1 MYARIASFEGV
12 GDVDQAI
19 EAVKARVEEN
29 WESPPAGLE
38 DAKEMW
44 MLVDREN
51 KKGIGITIY
60 ETEDQMQSGDQALS
74 AMTPPNPDG
83 QRTGVQFYE
92 VVLRTQR

>member
-1 MYARIASFEGV
+1 MYARIASFEGA
-12 GDVDQAI
+12 GDVDQAV

-38 DAKEMW
+38 AAKEMW
-44 MLVDREN
+44 MLMDREN

-60 ETEDQMQSGDQALS
+60 ETEDELRRGDEALN

-83 QRTGVQFYE
+83 QRSGVSFYE
-92 VVLRTQR
+92 VALRKQR